1 MVEARFQSFDET
13 ADPTEGPARL
23 AALRAEL
30 ARRGLDG
37 FVVPRADEHQNEYV
51 PAAAERLAWLTGFTG
66 SAGIAIVL
74 AAEAAVFV
82 DGRYTVQVRQQIDTG
97 VFTPEPW
104 LDHPPEAWLGERLA
118 AGQTIGF
125 DPWLHTPA
133 QVERLGR
140 AVEERGARLVPV
152 ATNPI
157 DAVWHDRPAAPKGAV
172 TLHPDHLAG
181 LDRSGKIAAVRDRLG
196 EGETLLVSDPHAVA
210 WLLNIRGADVSHTPL
225 PMSYALVPK
234 SGRPIL
240 YVDGAKL
247 SNSVR
252 DTLEDAAEVADPA
265 GLVAALER
273 LGGEGRALRFDAAT
287 VPHRL
292 VEALKAAGGTAAVGA
307 DPIALMKASKT
318 EAERQG
324 SRDAHRRDAAAF
336 ARFLHWFASEA
347 PKGALTEIACV
358 AALEGF
364 RRDTGALKDLS
375 FPTIAGFGP
384 HAAIPHYRVTSA
396 SDLAVGPGVF
406 LVDSGGQYEDGTTD
420 ITRTLVVGAPD
431 PAFVDGFT
439 RVLKGH
445 IAIARAVFPPGT
457 TGAQLDPFARQH
469 LWRAGLDFDHG
480 TGHGVGSYL
489 SVHEGPQRIAKTGT
503 TPLAEGMI
511 LSNEP
516 GLYRAGAWGIRIE
529 NLILVERRD
538 IPGGER
544 PMLGFE
550 TLSFAPIQRDLVSV
564 ALLDPGEIR
573 WLDDYHARVRA
584 VVSPLV
590 EPEVRA
596 WLEAATRPLGEG

>member
-1 MVEARFQSFDET
+1 MFEARLQSFTET
-13 ADPTEGPARL
+13 ADPSQGAARL

-30 ARRGLDG
+30 RRRELDG

-66 SAGIAIVL
+66 SAGIAAVL
-74 AAEAAVFV
+74 MGEAAVFV
-82 DGRYTVQVRQQIDTG
+82 DGRYTVQVRQQIDPAA
-97 VFTPEPW
+97 FAPQAW

-118 AGQTIGF
+118 AGQRIGF

-133 QVERLGR
+133 QVERLAR
-140 AVEERGARLVPV
+140 AVEARGAALVPV
-152 ATNPI
+152 DGNPI
-157 DAVWHDRPAAPKGAV
+157 DAVWPDRPALPKGAV
-172 TLHPDHLAG
+172 SLHPEHLAG
-181 LDRSGKIAAVRDRLG
+181 QGRGEKVAAVRAELA

-210 WLLNIRGADVSHTPL
+210 WLFNIRGADVNHTPL

-234 SGRPIL
+234 SGRPLL

-252 DTLEDAAEVADPA
+252 DVLEGTAEVADPA
-265 GLVAALER
+265 GLAADLAR
-273 LGGEGRALRFDAAT
+273 LGAEGRALRFDSAT
-287 VPHRL
+287 VPNRL
-292 VEALKAAGGTAAVGA
+292 VEALKAAGGDATVGT
-307 DPIALMKASKT
+307 DPIALLKAAKS

-336 ARFLHWFASEA
+336 ARFLHWFAGEA
-347 PKGALTEIACV
+347 PKGTLTEIDAA
-358 AALEGF
+358 AALESF

-396 SDLAVGPGVF
+396 SNLPIGAGVF
-406 LVDSGGQYEDGTTD
+406 LIDSGGQYEDGTTD
-420 ITRTLVVGAPD
+420 ITRTLCIGPPD
-431 PAFVDGFT
+431 ADVVDGFT

-445 IAIARAVFPPGT
+445 IAVARAVFPPGT
-457 TGAQLDPFARQH
+457 TGAQLDPLARQS

-503 TPLAEGMI
+503 TPLIEGMI

-529 NLILVERRD
+529 NLLLVEKRE

-550 TLSFAPIQRDLVSV
+550 TLTFAPLGRELIAVDMLDRDERAWVD
-564 ALLDPGEIR
+564 A
-573 WLDDYHARVRA
+573 YHARVREI
-584 VVSPLV
+584 VGPLV
-590 EPEVRA
+590 EPDVRA
-596 WLEAATRPLGEG
+596 WLDEATRPL

>member
-1 MVEARFQSFDET
+1 MFEARFQSFDES
-13 ADPTEGPARL
+13 ADPTQGAPRL

-66 SAGIAIVL
+66 SAGIAVVL
-74 AAEAAVFV
+74 TGEAAVFV
-82 DGRYTVQVRQQIDTG
+82 DGRYTVQVRQQIDTA

-104 LDHPPEAWLGERLA
+104 LDHPPEAWLGERLS
-118 AGQTIGF
+118 AGQAIGF

-140 AVEERGARLVPV
+140 AVEDRGARLVPV
-152 ATNPI
+152 DTNPI
-157 DAVWHDRPAAPKGAV
+157 DAVWHDRPAVPKGAV
-172 TLHPDHLAG
+172 ALHPAHLAG
-181 LDRSGKIAAVRDRLG
+181 LDRTAKVAAVRDSLG

-210 WLLNIRGADVSHTPL
+210 WLFNIRGADVSHTPL
-225 PMSYALVPK
+225 PMGYALVPK
-234 SGRPIL
+234 SGRPML

-252 DTLEDAAEVADPA
+252 DTLEGTAEVADPA
-265 GLVAALER
+265 GLVAALEW
-273 LGGEGRALRFDAAT
+273 LGQEGRALRFDAAT
-287 VPHRL
+287 APHRL

-307 DPIALMKASKT
+307 DPIALMKASKN

-324 SRDAHRRDAAAF
+324 ARDAHRRDAAAF
-336 ARFLHWFASEA
+336 VRFLHWFASEA
-347 PKGALTEIACV
+347 PKGGLTEIGCV
-358 AALEGF
+358 EALEGF
-364 RRDTGALKDLS
+364 RRDTGLLKDLS

-396 SDLAVGPGVF
+396 SDLAIGPGVF

-420 ITRTLVVGAPD
+420 ITRTLVVGTPD
-431 PAFVDGFT
+431 PDFVDGFT

-445 IAIARAVFPPGT
+445 IAICRAVFPPGT

-529 NLILVERRD
+529 NLIVVERRD
-538 IPGGER
+538 VPGGER

-550 TLSFAPIQRDLVSV
+550 TLSFAPIQRDLIAVDV
-564 ALLDPGEIR
+564 LERDEVLWI
-573 WLDDYHARVRA
+573 DDYHAKVRE
-584 VVSPLV
+584 VVGPLV

-596 WLEAATRPLGEG
+596 WLDAATRPLGEG

>member
-573 WLDDYHARVRA
+573 WLDDYHVRVRA